1 MALDQEQEHS
11 EDKEMSFFD
20 HIETLR
26 KHLFRSAVSVALFTI
41 LGFFY
46 IEYIFDQIILGP
58 LRNDFISYRL
68 LCNLS
73 HYLYGNDQFCI
84 NNLNIVLVNLEMSGQ
99 FMISFRLAF
108 LTGIILS
115 MPYLVWQ
122 LWKFLRPALT
132 LRERS
137 KTRGFTFYITFLFM
151 AGVCFGYFVL
161 CPISI
166 NFLSNYTLSS
176 MIENKYTVSSIVS
189 FLSLIVLGTGLIF
202 ELPIVMYFL
211 ARIGIISSE
220 FLKKYRKHS
229 FVVILIVAAIAT
241 PPDVV
246 SQITL
251 TVPLYS
257 LFELGIVIVKRVEK
271 QKEIDNA

>member
-1 MALDQEQEHS
+1 
-11 EDKEMSFFD
+11 
-20 HIETLR
+20 
-26 KHLFRSAVSVALFTI
+26 
-41 LGFFY
+41 
-46 IEYIFDQIILGP
+46 
-58 LRNDFISYRL
+58 
-68 LCNLS
+68 
-73 HYLYGNDQFCI
+73 
-84 NNLNIVLVNLEMSGQ
+84 
-99 FMISFRLAF
+99 
-108 LTGIILS
+108 
-115 MPYLVWQ
+115 
-122 LWKFLRPALT
+122 
-132 LRERS
+132 
-137 KTRGFTFYITFLFM
+137 
-151 AGVCFGYFVL
+151 
-161 CPISI
+161 
-166 NFLSNYTLSS
+166 

-271 QKEIDNA
+271 QKESENA